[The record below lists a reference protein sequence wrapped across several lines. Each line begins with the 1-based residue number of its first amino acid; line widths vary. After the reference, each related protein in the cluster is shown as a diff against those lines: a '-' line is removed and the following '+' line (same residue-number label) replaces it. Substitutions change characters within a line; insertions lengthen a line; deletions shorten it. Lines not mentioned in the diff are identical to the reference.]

1 MIVSYNILNHML
13 SQQVS
18 EKLPYSQC
26 QSLIYS
32 TITKPPIYAY

>member
-1 MIVSYNILNHML
+1 MILSYHILKHML

-18 EKLPYSQC
+18 EKLPHAQC

-32 TITKPPIYAY
+32 TIAEAPPYAD